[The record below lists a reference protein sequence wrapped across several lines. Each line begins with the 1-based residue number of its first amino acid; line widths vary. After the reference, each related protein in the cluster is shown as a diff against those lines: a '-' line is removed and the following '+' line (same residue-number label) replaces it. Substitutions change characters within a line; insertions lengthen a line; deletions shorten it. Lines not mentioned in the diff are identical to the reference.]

1 MSDLASIMADQN
13 TRFLVYLKRL
23 GEQRPAGYRA
33 AHLHVSQ
40 LPPGKKSRDNLS
52 RAITV
57 LGELKTRYKDG
68 DIFLMQNTDL
78 VFVARDVP
86 RPNLAAA
93 CDQIQ
98 QIFMGQMGVAFTNIH
113 GGVNEFFTLF
123 ELGQEYQRFLT
134 WAEETAGVSK
144 KESQVETKVAAD
156 MATLV
161 RVKDELQRI
170 DISTMLFNQPIYSI
184 AEKGKVLP
192 LFSEMYISVPVLEE
206 TLSPGLS
213 LTSNRWLFND
223 LTEDLDTVML
233 RVLSDPEEH
242 SSKRFSIN
250 VNLSSLASPKFVKF
264 DAELPA
270 DRRSGVVLEINK
282 TDVMENMRLYRE
294 LCPFLRSRG
303 YRILLDGLSFL
314 NVAALDFS
322 GIECDFAKVFWSSE
336 ITSLTADELERITVK
351 VRRKDQP
358 LFVLARCDAAESL
371 RFARAVGITMVQGRL
386 VDHMVK
392 KNIPF

>member
-1 MSDLASIMADQN
+1 MADQN
-13 TRFLVYLKRL
+13 TRFLVFLKRL
-23 GEQRPAGYRA
+23 GEQRPTGFRA

-40 LPPGKKSRDNLS
+40 LPSAKKSRDNLS
-52 RAITV
+52 RAIMV
-57 LGELKTRYKDG
+57 LTDLKNRYKDG

-78 VFVARDVP
+78 VFIARDVP

-98 QIFMGQMGVAFTNIH
+98 QIFLGQMGVAFTNVH

-123 ELGQEYQRFLT
+123 DLGQQYQEMLT
-134 WAEETAGVSK
+134 WAEEVAGVSRK
-144 KESQVETKVAAD
+144 DAVVDVKEAAD
-156 MATLV
+156 MATLI

-170 DISTMLFNQPIYSI
+170 DISTMMFNQPVYSI

-192 LFSEMYISVPVLEE
+192 LFHEMYISVPVLEE

-213 LTSNRWLFND
+213 LTSSRWLFTD
-223 LTEDLDTVML
+223 LTEELDTVML
-233 RVLSDPEEH
+233 RVLTNPEEH

-250 VNLSSLASPKFVKF
+250 VNLSSLASTKFVKF

-282 TDVMENMRLYRE
+282 TDIMENMRLYKE
-294 LCPFLRSRG
+294 LSPFLRSRG

-314 NVAALDFS
+314 NVGALDFA

-336 ITSLTADELERITVK
+336 IAAMPDDELERIVTK
-351 VRRKDQP
+351 IRRKDKP
-358 LFVLARCDAAESL
+358 IFVLARCDAAESL
-371 RFARAVGITMVQGRL
+371 RFARKAGINVVQGRL